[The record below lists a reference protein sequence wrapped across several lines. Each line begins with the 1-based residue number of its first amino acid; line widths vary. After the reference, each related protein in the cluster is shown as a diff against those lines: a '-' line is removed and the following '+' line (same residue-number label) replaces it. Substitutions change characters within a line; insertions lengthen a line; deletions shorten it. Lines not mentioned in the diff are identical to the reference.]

1 MFSFRRFPLLAAVVI
16 VLGATGAVTSLH
28 HAENPSVL
36 PSGFQISLDAESTA
50 LYCTGLSN
58 ASGTPGRVTFYNTAA
73 ASRNL
78 SVSVVSNKGNTWHG
92 SLELGAHATQ
102 SIEPS
107 VLDKSAV
114 GDDYGVAVQI
124 SGGGVV
130 GEEIAGT
137 QKTSVPCDAGGIRH
151 WYATGFNTV
160 TGSSAYL
167 SVYNPTATSAV
178 FDASIFTAAG
188 FSAPEAFQGVSVPA
202 HTQMEIDLGTEVV
215 NTTNVGVGVTVLRG
229 SLEIVGVEDSA
240 GTVSFDQGATSTSQ
254 TSWFPNVTT
263 VQAATS
269 QIRVANPNSTPVTV
283 TLDVALSSFKIAPQ
297 TLTIEPFTTSLININ
312 PNPAIPAAGYANLT
326 LHSSEPVFSSLATGN
341 GTWTALSA
349 PEPEGNAFL
358 VRDFTGQ
365 HFDAATVT
373 NTSSRTVSLKIVTY
387 SSTTPSA
394 SAKPFSVK
402 LAANAT
408 ENLSTLIP
416 SFATSSD
423 AFLISGSSPS
433 LVVSMTLPS
442 QPKGVNVVP
451 PLNGK

>member
-1 MFSFRRFPLLAAVVI
+1 LVVVVVVLAA
-16 VLGATGAVTSLH
+16 TGVVTSLR
-28 HAENPSVL
+28 HAVNPSVL
-36 PSGFQISLDAESTA
+36 PSGFQVSLDAESTA

-58 ASGTPGRVTFYNTAA
+58 STGTPGRVTFYNTAA

-78 SVSVVSNKGNTWHG
+78 NVSVVSNKGNTWHG
-92 SLELGAHATQ
+92 SLELGAHGAQ

-124 SGGGVV
+124 SGGGVI

-137 QKTSVPCDAGGIRH
+137 QKTSVPCDAGGIHH

-178 FDASIFTAAG
+178 LDVSIYTAAG

-202 HTQMEIDLGTEVV
+202 HTQSEIDLDPEVV
-215 NTTNVGVGVTVLRG
+215 NTTNVGVGVKVLRG

-240 GTVSFDQGATSTSQ
+240 GTVSFDQGVTSTSDA
-254 TSWFPNVTT
+254 SWFPNVTT
-263 VQAATS
+263 VLAASS
-269 QIRVANPNSTPVTV
+269 QIRVANPNSTPVNV
-283 TLDVALSSFKIAPQ
+283 TLNVGLSSYKIAPQ
-297 TLTIEPFTTSLININ
+297 NLTIEPFTTSLVNIN
-312 PNPAIPAAGYANLT
+312 PNPAIPAAGYANVT
-326 LHSSEPVFSSLATGN
+326 LRSSKPVISSLATGN
-341 GTWTALSA
+341 GTWIALSA
-349 PEPEGNAFL
+349 PEPAGNAFL
-358 VRDFTGQ
+358 VRDFTGL

-373 NTSSRTVSLKIVTY
+373 NTSSSTVTLKVATY
-387 SSTTPSA
+387 SSTTPGSVSKPS
-394 SAKPFSVK
+394 SAK
-402 LAANAT
+402 LAPDAT

-423 AFLISGSSPS
+423 AFLISASSPS
-433 LVVSMTLPS
+433 VVVSMTLPS
-442 QPKGVNVVP
+442 RPKGVNVVP